1 MIRVL
6 KYVKTYIFFILIAI
20 GLLFAQANLE
30 LSLPDYMSNI
40 VDKGIQQGGIEHA
53 VPIAIR
59 QSKMENI
66 FVFVAPEN
74 QTKVLSDYRLV
85 TENSS
90 DYQELTDSYPILENE
105 SIYLLNENVKK
116 KTLEEYEEI
125 LINAIVTSTVF
136 EQIATNNSQVV
147 NATEIY
153 ELLDIDPST
162 LPPGTSLF
170 DVVKTLP
177 LEQRLL
183 ISSAIA
189 NKFKETGE
197 MMLKQVA
204 IFVVRAEYEIIG
216 IDTDKIQLMYI
227 LKAGALMLGVT
238 LLSVLC
244 VIGVGYIAS
253 KTSAGIARNIRSDL
267 FEKVENFSRS
277 EFDTFSTASLITR
290 STNDVTQIQT
300 VTFMI
305 IRMVFY
311 APILGVGAIIHAL
324 AKSKNMWWLIGV
336 AVALLMILII
346 IIFLVAVPK
355 FKLLQKLTDRI
366 NRVARENLSGIL
378 VIRAFNRE
386 KYEEKRFD
394 VENRDLTT
402 VSLFVNRLL
411 VILMPFMMLVM
422 NGMMISI
429 IWIGAHQVSDG
440 AMQVG
445 DMMAFMQYAMQIV
458 ISFLMLTMMFI
469 ILPRAVVS
477 AKRINE
483 VLITEPRIE
492 DPEQPKKFPEP
503 FQGKVEFSN
512 VCFRYPG
519 AKKCAVEN
527 VTFTANP
534 GETVAFI
541 GPTGSGKSTIVNL
554 IPRFYDVTEGTI
566 KIDGIDIREVTQHD
580 LRDKIGFVPQKT
592 TLFSGTIES
601 NLRFADENATEETLY
616 EALEIAQAIDFVK
629 SKPKGLKT
637 EIAQKGANVSG
648 GQKQRLAIARAL
660 VKRAPIYIFDD
671 SFSALDFKTESRLRK
686 ALREKTGKSTVFLV
700 SQRISTIKN
709 SDLIIVLDGGKII
722 GKGTHEELMETCEM
736 YRSIATSQ
744 LELEELK

>member
-6 KYVKTYIFFILIAI
+6 KYVKAYIFFILIAI

-30 LSLPDYMSNI
+30 LSLPDYMSDI
-40 VDKGIQQGGIEHA
+40 VDKGIQQGGVEYA

-90 DYQELTDSYPILENE
+90 DYLELIDSYPILENK

-116 KTLEEYEEI
+116 KTLEEYEGI

-244 VIGVGYIAS
+244 VIGVGYISS

-394 VENRDLTT
+394 IENRDLTT

-483 VLITEPRIE
+483 VLITEPRIK

-503 FQGKVEFSN
+503 FHGKIEFSN

-527 VTFTANP
+527 VTFAANP

>member
-1 MIRVL
+1 VL

-30 LSLPDYMSNI
+30 LSLPDYMSDI

-125 LINAIVTSTVF
+125 LINAIVTSTDF

-204 IFVVRAEYEIIG
+204 IFVVRAEYEVIG

-227 LKAGALMLGVT
+227 LKAGVLMLGVT
-238 LLSVLC
+238 FLSVLC

-300 VTFMI
+300 VTSMI

-477 AKRINE
+477 AKRIND
-483 VLITEPRIE
+483 VLITEPRIK

-503 FQGKVEFSN
+503 FHGKIEFSN

-554 IPRFYDVTEGTI
+554 IPRFYDVTKGTI

-592 TLFSGTIES
+592 MLFSGTIES